1 MVEFK
6 LLKFKYAYA
15 SLLDMNLKLFLKR
28 VRRKL
33 FFLRVN
39 FASSYLAKVIKP
51 YSDITINLSDKF
63 FRSLV
68 KINKDSNFDE
78 WTVVVQG
85 PVNSEIELDY
95 LKESLF
101 LLKSAYSGVKIVI
114 CTYLDSEE
122 FISEVNPS
130 LYDKKILLNKN
141 DYKNNFERQV
151 ASTSAGLRQAR
162 EWGSPFSIK
171 LRTDQ
176 RLLNPASLQ
185 LFRLLLDE
193 FKDARTDTQT
203 RVIFGS
209 YNSWLYRPFGLSDMF
224 TAGHTD
230 ELSKYW
236 NFDQDISNFHIEYQ
250 NKPIWL
256 ENKVLFF
263 ESFLNMR
270 YLNNYCFPFTEDK
283 FKDTSDALRDYFIV
297 VDSSSIGQEWLK
309 RNSIWSGNSIV
320 KAGFDLPNEALLEIN
335 FVTWLLIKN
344 DILMIRPNELA
355 ARH

>member
-1 MVEFK
+1 MK
-6 LLKFKYAYA
+6 
-15 SLLDMNLKLFLKR
+15 LKLFMKR
-28 VRRKL
+28 VRRKF

-39 FASSYLAKVIKP
+39 FASSYLSRIIRP
-51 YSDITINLSDKF
+51 YSDITISLSDKN

-68 KINKDSNFDE
+68 NVDKSSNFWE
-78 WTVVVQG
+78 WTIVVQG
-85 PVNSEIELDY
+85 PLNSQIELDY
-95 LKESLF
+95 LKESLY
-101 LLKSAYSGVKIVI
+101 LLKSAYPGVKIVI
-114 CTYLDSEE
+114 CTYLDSEK
-122 FISEVNPS
+122 FINELSTN

-151 ASTSAGLRQAR
+151 ASTSAGLRQAQ
-162 EWGSPFSIK
+162 EWGTPFSIK

-176 RLLNPASLQ
+176 KLLNPASLH
-185 LFRLLLDE
+185 LFTILLDK

-203 RVIFGS
+203 RIVFGS

-236 NFDQDISNFHIEYQ
+236 NFDVDITNFHIEYR
-250 NKPIWL
+250 NKPLWL

-270 YLNNYCFPFTEDK
+270 YLNSYNFLFTEDK

-309 RNSIWSGNSIV
+309 RSSIWSGNSIV
-320 KAGFDLPNEALLEIN
+320 KAGFDLPSEALLEIN
-335 FVTWLLIKN
+335 FITWLLIKN